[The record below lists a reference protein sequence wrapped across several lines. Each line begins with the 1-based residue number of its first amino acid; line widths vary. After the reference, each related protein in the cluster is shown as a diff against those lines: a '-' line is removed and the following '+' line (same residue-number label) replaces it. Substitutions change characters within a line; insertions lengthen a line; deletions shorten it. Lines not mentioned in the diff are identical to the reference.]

1 MDKISVI
8 VPVYNVKQYLKR
20 CVKSILGQTYNNLE
34 IILIDDG
41 STDGSGE
48 ICDGFV
54 DKRIKVIHKQNQGL
68 GLTRNVGID
77 NATGK
82 YMVFVDSDDYI
93 DKTMIENLYKSL
105 LLNSADTCIGGYKR
119 VFRNRVVSNVNP
131 YAGQTFSNSQVVE
144 NVLAKMLGKAGKIN
158 DHIEMSVWKVLFS
171 TSIIQQNQL
180 YFPSERKFISED
192 IIFDTEYYSK
202 CQKVCMS
209 NDIGYN
215 YCDNDNSLTTR
226 YNPNRFK
233 LQIALFEELKERTLK
248 LGIYDSVKQR
258 LYNTLIANTRY
269 CIKLIVKFKG
279 RNEALKSIEI
289 ILNNLTLK
297 TILLEYSIK
306 ENFKSEII
314 NYLIK
319 KKKANLLY
327 LIMLI
332 KNQFNL

>member
-8 VPVYNVKQYLKR
+8 VPVYNVKQYLER
-20 CVKSILGQTYNNLE
+20 CVKSITSQTYNNLE

-48 ICDGFV
+48 VCNKFT
-54 DKRIKVIHKQNQGL
+54 DKRIKVVHKQNQGL

-82 YMVFVDSDDYI
+82 YMVFVDSDDYL
-93 DKTMIENLYKSL
+93 DKTMIENLYNNL
-105 LLNSADTCIGGYKR
+105 VLNNADTCIGGFKR
-119 VFRNRVVSNVNP
+119 VFKNKVISNVNP
-131 YAGQTFSNSQVVE
+131 YAGKTFSNSQIIE
-144 NVLAKMLGKAGKIN
+144 NVLAKMLGKANKID

-171 TSIIQQNQL
+171 TSVIQQNKI

-202 CQKVCMS
+202 CRRVCMS
-209 NDIGYN
+209 DDIGYN
-215 YCDNDNSLTTR
+215 YCDNDNSLTTK
-226 YNPNRFK
+226 YNPDRFK
-233 LQIALFEELKERTLK
+233 LQMMLFEELKERTIS

-269 CIKLIVKFKG
+269 CMKLIVKFNS
-279 RNEALKSIEI
+279 RNEALKSIRI
-289 ILNNLTLK
+289 ILNNPVLK
-297 TILLEYSIK
+297 VIVLEYSIK
-306 ENFKSEII
+306 ENYKSEII

-319 KKKANLLY
+319 KKKADLLY
-327 LIMLI
+327 LIMYM
-332 KNQFNL
+332 KNKFNL